1 VWPGGRTRLV
11 VVGGVGSRT
20 GDAERAFAGMMRFLA
35 ERAGYHLRHD
45 LLEATYAGR
54 VVGERW
60 EPRPYTPA
68 DTRQP
73 LVDLADAVAGT
84 LEWYRDVLPPETRF
98 CVLGYSLGGVIA
110 LDAATLAA
118 ARDRRGWRERIA
130 AVVTIASPVRGCNAG
145 PFIQWAWIATADMDP
160 LGVVGAELDR
170 RWSDPLERER
180 VERRAAFLRSE
191 GAAVLTLADPDDAVV
206 RPDEALLPAPGQAP
220 GELLVRT
227 DRVRPGSYGHGAILD
242 EPATWRRVL
251 EVIGPQQPLPGGQPG
266 SAEDPI
272 ELELQAIKE
281 RLRAEGR
288 L

>member
-1 VWPGGRTRLV
+1 V

-98 CVLGYSLGGVIA
+98 CVLGYSLGGVVA
-110 LDAATLAA
+110 LDAATLAEI
-118 ARDRRGWRERIA
+118 G
-130 AVVTIASPVRGCNAG
+130 
-145 PFIQWAWIATADMDP
+145 
-160 LGVVGAELDR
+160 
-170 RWSDPLERER
+170 
-180 VERRAAFLRSE
+180 RAH
-191 GAAVLTLADPDDAVV
+191 V
-206 RPDEALLPAPGQAP
+206 
-220 GELLVRT
+220 
-227 DRVRPGSYGHGAILD
+227 
-242 EPATWRRVL
+242 
-251 EVIGPQQPLPGGQPG
+251 
-266 SAEDPI
+266 
-272 ELELQAIKE
+272 
-281 RLRAEGR
+281 
-288 L
+288 